1 MKFLSVFACAAVLMS
16 EQVAGA
22 QQIAG
27 GYSAISIS
35 DAATISIAKAAVKIK
50 NALPESKR
58 VKLLSIIDAQS
69 QVVAGQN
76 FKLCISV
83 KQASHKMRVQAVVY
97 RDLSG
102 KLTLTEWT
110 PKGC

>member
-1 MKFLSVFACAAVLMS
+1 MNFWKILSCA
-16 EQVAGA
+16 VALTISQASAG
-22 QQIAG
+22 QMIVG
-27 GYSAISIS
+27 GYSAASTGAPEVI
-35 DAATISIAKAAVKIK
+35 AIAKAAVKMK
-50 NALPESKR
+50 NGDLQTNK

-76 FKLCISV
+76 FRLCLDV
-83 KQASHKMRVQAVVY
+83 KQAKHKMRVRAVVY

-102 KLTLTEWT
+102 KLELTEWT